1 MHITGEEMEESKFDI
16 NMKMYAKKLD
26 KKDFFGKVIDT
37 TLEHNLL
44 IEEIL
49 MDLTK
54 RSVKSFLFK
63 ILCSTANIGFPN
75 AICQYYITVLEGDL
89 SVFFCS

>member
-37 TLEHNLL
+37 VYHRRAQFV
-44 IEEIL
+44 
-49 MDLTK
+49 D
-54 RSVKSFLFK
+54 
-63 ILCSTANIGFPN
+63 
-75 AICQYYITVLEGDL
+75 
-89 SVFFCS
+89 